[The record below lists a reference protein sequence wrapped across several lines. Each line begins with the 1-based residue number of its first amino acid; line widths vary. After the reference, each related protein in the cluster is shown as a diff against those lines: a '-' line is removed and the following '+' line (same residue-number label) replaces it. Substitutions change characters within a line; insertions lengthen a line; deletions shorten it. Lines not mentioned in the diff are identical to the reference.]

1 MQQDIK
7 NKVFKYLIFLI
18 IVALLKCITGTAVAK
33 GEKSDPS
40 IVQDLEILKN
50 SNGKI
55 VKQKKIR
62 FKSKWSS
69 RVDCYKIQYL
79 SDGLKVVGYLLKPK
93 IESSK
98 FPVMIYN
105 RGGNRD
111 YGKITKEN
119 LPYLSYLAFNNY
131 VVLASQYRG
140 NDGAWRGQDEFG
152 GKDVNDVMNLIP
164 LAKSL
169 PFADP
174 NKIVMLGYSR
184 GGMMTY
190 LAIKHGADIKAA
202 AVVGGVTDL
211 FMGADEREE
220 MKRLLKELIG
230 TKREE
235 WEKRSAYYW
244 PEKINVPVLILHGEA
259 DSRVNVKQAQ
269 KLSKKLA
276 EAGKLHKLVV
286 FPQGNHGLGPP
297 HAKRKNIMILNWF
310 ERYLQ

>member
-1 MQQDIK
+1 MRRGKMI
-7 NKVFKYLIFLI
+7 NKKIQCLLLIVIFVL
-18 IVALLKCITGTAVAK
+18 VGKTGIAIAR
-33 GEKSDPS
+33 GEKAPS
-40 IVQDLEILKN
+40 LIQDLGVLKD

-55 VKQKKIR
+55 VKQKQLNI
-62 FKSKWSS
+62 KSKFSNTTE
-69 RVDCYKIQYL
+69 CYKIKYL
-79 SDGLKVVGYLLKPK
+79 SEGLKVVGFIVRPK
-93 IESSK
+93 AEK
-98 FPVMIYN
+98 TNFPIIIFN
-105 RGGNRD
+105 RGGNRE
-111 YGKITKEN
+111 YGKIEKK
-119 LPYLSYLAFNNY
+119 LLQYFSFFSSRDY

-140 NDGAWRGQDEFG
+140 NDGGQGREEFG
-152 GKDVNDVMNLIP
+152 GSDVNDVMNLIP

-169 PFADP
+169 PFADS
-174 NKIVMLGYSR
+174 NKIVMLGVSR

-220 MKRLLKELIG
+220 MKRLFKELIG

-235 WEKRSAYYW
+235 WEKRSACYW

-286 FPQGNHGLGPP
+286 FPEGNHGLGPP
-297 HAKRKNIMILNWF
+297 HAKRKNRMILDWF
-310 ERYLQ
+310 ETYLQ